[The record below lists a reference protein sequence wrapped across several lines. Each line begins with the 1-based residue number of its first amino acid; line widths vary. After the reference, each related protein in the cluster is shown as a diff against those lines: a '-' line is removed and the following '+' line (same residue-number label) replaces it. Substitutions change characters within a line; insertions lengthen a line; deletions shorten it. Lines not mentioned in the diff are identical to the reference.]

1 MLNSINHIIGLS
13 KIGFKRDLK
22 ETLEKCLNFKKDED
36 FYKHFSFLNE
46 LKKKNVYKNWMLQII
61 GENKYINVGDFSYYD
76 QILETIFNL
85 NFLPLRFK
93 FKYINFKNIFESAK
107 GNLNNQPMEM
117 VKWFNTNYHYVVP
130 EYDISTK
137 FSFNNLIIEKD
148 IKFSNLIKNNFKFII
163 IGPITLLKLGKI
175 KDNFLKNKILL
186 LPDLLINYISILN
199 NINNYENIKI
209 IQIEEPVS
217 ILNLS
222 NIWLN
227 SLIKT
232 YNILCS
238 YFSNILFATY
248 FEKINNN
255 ILEKISKIPFF
266 SIHIDLIN
274 SNNYDFFLKN
284 NTNSKLIS
292 LGIINGKEI
301 WNDNLEK
308 SYYILKKF
316 LLKNKILLSTN
327 CSLSYIPIDKN
338 LEKKKLIIKNWISF
352 GVQKIN
358 NLKTLSDVFKKK
370 IFLSKNFIK
379 NIFFIKNK
387 KNSKLIF
394 IKKVQKKIKKLNF
407 NDFKYRKLKKN
418 IRYKIQKN
426 YFNFK
431 FLKSTT
437 IGSFPQT
444 KKIRKIRLDYKKNLI
459 DKNYYENL
467 IKKEIKYIVKKQI
480 DYRID
485 VLCHGEPERN
495 DMVEYFAELLEG
507 FTVTTEGWVQSY
519 GSRYVKPPI
528 IYGDIYLK
536 NYMTINWIKYSQNF
550 SKKPL
555 KGMLTGPLT
564 ILKWSFRRNDQP
576 NYLTSIQI
584 SLALNKEI
592 LKLESLGIKIIQ
604 IDEPAVREFLP
615 IKIENFKKY
624 FNWSIKSFLIL
635 YKNIKSETQIH
646 THICYSEFKNIINFI
661 KDLDV
666 DVVSIETS
674 RSNFQITSKIK
685 QSLDVGL
692 GIYDIH
698 TKRVLN
704 INLALYLIK
713 IIINNLEINNV
724 WINPD
729 CGLKTRS
736 WNDINLS
743 LINMKKSS
751 LIIEE
756 DILKYI
762 T

>member
-370 IFLSKNFIK
+370 
-379 NIFFIKNK
+379 FF
-387 KNSKLIF
+387 
-394 IKKVQKKIKKLNF
+394 
-407 NDFKYRKLKKN
+407 
-418 IRYKIQKN
+418 
-426 YFNFK
+426 
-431 FLKSTT
+431 FLK
-437 IGSFPQT
+437 
-444 KKIRKIRLDYKKNLI
+444 
-459 DKNYYENL
+459 
-467 IKKEIKYIVKKQI
+467 
-480 DYRID
+480 
-485 VLCHGEPERN
+485 
-495 DMVEYFAELLEG
+495 
-507 FTVTTEGWVQSY
+507 
-519 GSRYVKPPI
+519 
-528 IYGDIYLK
+528 
-536 NYMTINWIKYSQNF
+536 
-550 SKKPL
+550 
-555 KGMLTGPLT
+555 
-564 ILKWSFRRNDQP
+564 IL
-576 NYLTSIQI
+576 
-584 SLALNKEI
+584 
-592 LKLESLGIKIIQ
+592 
-604 IDEPAVREFLP
+604 
-615 IKIENFKKY
+615 
-624 FNWSIKSFLIL
+624 
-635 YKNIKSETQIH
+635 
-646 THICYSEFKNIINFI
+646 
-661 KDLDV
+661 
-666 DVVSIETS
+666 
-674 RSNFQITSKIK
+674 
-685 QSLDVGL
+685 
-692 GIYDIH
+692 
-698 TKRVLN
+698 
-704 INLALYLIK
+704 
-713 IIINNLEINNV
+713 
-724 WINPD
+724 
-729 CGLKTRS
+729 
-736 WNDINLS
+736 
-743 LINMKKSS
+743 
-751 LIIEE
+751 
-756 DILKYI
+756 
-762 T
+762 